1 MKNSPLDNCYIYDN
15 LRYMNN
21 DKWFFFSFS
30 LPAKNQTGRMRIWR
44 RLTGLGAVIIKNAF
58 YALPA
63 RSNLHEQLSWL
74 VKEVE
79 GLGGEA
85 LFLET
90 APPANMSGK
99 DIALKLTQARDADWQ
114 SMEQELLTLL
124 DQAHQ
129 PTPDRTTL
137 EAAHRRL
144 AKRIGSIG
152 DIDYFPSGRGARVE
166 GLMAE
171 LALLLSGEAAAT
183 SAPALRMLSSEHFKG
198 MVWVTRERPYI
209 DRLASFWLVRRYLD
223 PDAAIAFVPAG
234 DNPTKKK
241 GTVRFD
247 MADAEFTHV
256 GSLTTFEVLCE
267 SFRLTWRIPSRFR
280 EVIRAIDLNELETG
294 PAEALGVKQ
303 VLDGFVHSIPEDALL
318 VEQSLAFFD
327 ALLASYSKTHGE
339 QQ

>member
-1 MKNSPLDNCYIYDN
+1 MS
-15 LRYMNN
+15 N
-21 DKWFFFSFS
+21 DKWLFFSFS
-30 LPAKNQTGRMRIWR
+30 LPAKNQSGRMRVWR

-58 YALPA
+58 YVLPVRA
-63 RSNLHEQLSWL
+63 DLHEQLLWL

-90 APPANMSGK
+90 APPANMCGE

-114 SMEQELLTLL
+114 TMEQELLPLL
-124 DQAHQ
+124 DQARQ
-129 PTPDRTTL
+129 PASDRAHL

-144 AKRIGSIG
+144 GKRAGSLR

-166 GLMAE
+166 GLVAE
-171 LALLLSGEAAAT
+171 LALLLSGEAAPNVT
-183 SAPALRMLSSEHFKG
+183 PTLPALSPENFKG
-198 MVWVTRERPYI
+198 AVWVTRERPYI

-223 PDAAIAFVPAG
+223 PDAAIAFVPAE
-234 DNPTKKK
+234 DKPAKKV

-294 PAEALGVKQ
+294 PAEAPGVKQ
-303 VLDGFVHSIPEDALL
+303 VLDGFVHSIPGDALL
-318 VEQSLAFFD
+318 VEQTLALFD
-327 ALLASYSKTHGE
+327 ALLASYSQTNGE

>member
-1 MKNSPLDNCYIYDN
+1 
-15 LRYMNN
+15 MNN
-21 DKWFFFSFS
+21 SKWFFFSFS

-44 RLTGLGAVIIKNAF
+44 RLTGLGAVIVKNAF
-58 YALPA
+58 YALPVRA
-63 RSNLHEQLSWL
+63 DLHEQLSWL

-90 APPANMSGK
+90 GPPANMSGK

-114 SMEQELLTLL
+114 TLEQELLSLL
-124 DQAHQ
+124 DQARQ
-129 PTPDRTTL
+129 PASDRSTL
-137 EAAHRRL
+137 EASRRRL
-144 AKRIGSIG
+144 AKRPETLRS
-152 DIDYFPSGRGARVE
+152 IDYFPSGRGERVE
-166 GLMAE
+166 KLMAE
-171 LALLLSGEAAAT
+171 VALLLSGEAAPDA
-183 SAPALRMLSSEHFKG
+183 APALPALSPEHFKG
-198 MVWVTRERPYI
+198 VVWVTRERPYI

-223 PDAAIAFVPAG
+223 PDAAISFVPAG
-234 DNPTKKK
+234 DKPAKKK

-247 MADAEFTHV
+247 MAEAEFTHV

-294 PAEALGVKQ
+294 PAEAPGVKQ
-303 VLDGFVHSIPEDALL
+303 VLDGFVQSIPDDTKL

-327 ALLASYSKTHGE
+327 ALLASYTHTNGE
-339 QQ
+339 Q